1 MKKTALTELI
11 EFYKSAQN
19 RMPYDVL
26 CMRLAEKI
34 MHLQTVER
42 DQIVKAYEQRAIDH
56 AERNLRTG
64 EEYFDKTYI

>member
-1 MKKTALTELI
+1 MQKTALTELI

-34 MHLQTVER
+34 MHLQSLER
-42 DQIVKAYEQRAIDH
+42 DQIVKAYEQRAIDY

-64 EEYFDKTYI
+64 EEYFDKTFV

>member
-11 EFYKSAQN
+11 EFYKVSQN

-34 MHLQTVER
+34 MSLQSLER
-42 DQIVKAYEQRAIDH
+42 DQIVKAYEQRAIDQE
-56 AERNLRTG
+56 ERLLRTG
-64 EEYFDKTYI
+64 EEYYDKNFV

>member
-1 MKKTALTELI
+1 
-11 EFYKSAQN
+11 
-19 RMPYDVL
+19 MPYDVL

-34 MHLQTVER
+34 MSLQSLER

-64 EEYFDKTYI
+64 EEYFDKTFV

>member
-34 MHLQTVER
+34 MQLQTLER
-42 DQIVKAYEQRAIDH
+42 ELIVKAYEQRAIDQQ
-56 AERNLRTG
+56 ERNLRTG
-64 EEYFDKTYI
+64 EEYFDKTFI

>member
-1 MKKTALTELI
+1 MKKTAMAELI
-11 EFYKSAQN
+11 EFYKKSQN

-34 MHLQTVER
+34 MHLQTLER
-42 DQIVKAYEQRAIDH
+42 EQIVNAYEQRAIDH

-64 EEYFDKTYI
+64 TDYYEQNYV

>member
-34 MHLQTVER
+34 MQLQTLER

-56 AERNLRTG
+56 AEGNLRTG

>member
-1 MKKTALTELI
+1 MKKTAMTELI

-34 MHLQTVER
+34 MSLQSLER
-42 DQIVKAYEQRAIDH
+42 ELIVKAYEQRAIDQE
-56 AERNLRTG
+56 ERNLRTG
-64 EEYFDKTYI
+64 EEYYDKTFI